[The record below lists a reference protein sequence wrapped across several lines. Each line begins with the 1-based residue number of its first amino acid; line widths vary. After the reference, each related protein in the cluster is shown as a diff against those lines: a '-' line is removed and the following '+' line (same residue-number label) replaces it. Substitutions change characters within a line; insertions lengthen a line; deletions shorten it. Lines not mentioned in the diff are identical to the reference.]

1 MAQFTTE
8 AGIDGLTGKF
18 SKHSRLVMRQK
29 EWHYPDGRVFGCG
42 PKEVYAYEKRDY
54 KRDPRT
60 PAEQAQYE
68 RWKAVCQEAS
78 RIAKDPNRDGGTS
91 CCPTPRQT
99 RSRPRQETY
108 LSVRQLRPRST
119 DTRVRRNACFS
130 SKCGSKSIDLDK
142 KHMFFF
148 QMWVKKYRFGQK
160 TQNSFGQF
168 KKLLYLCTGF

>member
-1 MAQFTTE
+1 MARFTTE

-18 SKHSRLVMRQK
+18 SKHSRLVMRKK

-42 PKEVYAYEKRDY
+42 PKEVYELENRDY

-60 PAEQAQYE
+60 PAEQVQRGIAYRE
-68 RWKAVCQEAS
+68 RSESSAV
-78 RIAKDPNRDGGTS
+78 PGDGGTS

-119 DTRVRRNACFS
+119 DTRVEKNAS
-130 SKCGSKSIDLDK
+130 SGAFFCAQNNCINANILALIAKKC
-142 KHMFFF
+142 
-148 QMWVKKYRFGQK
+148 
-160 TQNSFGQF
+160 TN
-168 KKLLYLCTGF
+168 C